1 MGRLVTP
8 PAVKG
13 YISQTPLNI
22 LLRAEFTA
30 CRVESSLH
38 LYSIAGANVV
48 GQEAARDGNLA
59 TSRSPDDLF
68 PLFRRGSTVQAA
80 GAGNRS

>member
-59 TSRSPDDLF
+59 TSRSPDDLPAF
-68 PLFRRGSTVQAA
+68 CQTITDRFAENPAHT
-80 GAGNRS
+80 